1 MKRARKV
8 TLTDKKKRKLS
19 ANYLKGGGDSHYAR
33 KRDYCRKN
41 GVWGFEVP
49 FPKPWSAAKTV
60 AE

>member
-8 TLTDKKKRKLS
+8 TLDEKKRHKLTKQ
-19 ANYLKGGGDSHYAR
+19 YLTGGGDSQYAR

-41 GVWGFEVP
+41 GVWGWEVP
-49 FPKPWSAAKTV
+49 FPKPWSAKKVT